1 MEIKSTIWML
11 HHTFKNKFYNDEKK
25 LILRVIAFNKLNMRI
40 IKFVIILLPAV
51 FISFSIK
58 AQALRKANAT
68 YEAGEYQK
76 AIELFKDAYEK
87 LEDKAKKTEVIFKIS
102 DCYRHMN
109 DAQHAELWFKKTID
123 RDYQNPLIYVYYA
136 DALRMQGKY
145 KDAEPNY
152 RKFKELVP
160 DDPRGENGIQSCQM
174 AQKWIDNPNGYQVE
188 DMKFLNSKADDYS
201 PAYGRN
207 DYMVV
212 YFTSCR
218 EGSKGKETHGATGQL
233 YADIYVSKQDR
244 KDKWSTPVPLGE
256 EINTESEEGAPCFN
270 KNFTIMYYTVCKF
283 SKNKKNGCQIFSSQ
297 LNGET
302 FSKGSALEIAG
313 TGDSLVI
320 AHPALST
327 DENTLYF
334 SSDMPGGLGGKDI
347 WKTTK
352 TDGKWGKP
360 ENMGNEINTP
370 GDEMF
375 PYIHPDGTLYYSS
388 NGMIGLGGLDIYK
401 AKLQADGHWKVENMR
416 SPINSA
422 ADDFGITFQ
431 ADQEK
436 GFLSSTRNGRD
447 DDIFTFVLP
456 PLKFNIS
463 GLVKDEKSKQ
473 ILTDANIKC
482 IGSDGITTDLKSGN
496 DGSFKTILKPNT
508 DYVFIASHEGF
519 LNNKQRETTKGESK
533 SKDFKIELLLTSIKR
548 TIEIPNIFWDFGSST
563 LRPES
568 MVALDKLIEILN
580 DNPNVTIELGS
591 HTDYIGNENI
601 NLDISQKRAQSV
613 VNYLIEK
620 GIADDRMIAKGY
632 GKTKPKEADEKVNTQ
647 FSFIPI
653 GTILNETFIKTLT
666 PDQQEFT
673 NQINR
678 RTEFRVLRTDYIPKK

>member
-1 MEIKSTIWML
+1 
-11 HHTFKNKFYNDEKK
+11 
-25 LILRVIAFNKLNMRI
+25 MRI
-40 IKFVIILLPAV
+40 IKFMVLLLPAV
-51 FISFSIK
+51 FISVTIQ
-58 AQALRKANAT
+58 AQALRRANAT

-87 LEDKAKKTEVIFKIS
+87 LEDKSKKTEVIFKIS

-123 RDYQNPLIYVYYA
+123 RDYQNPLIYLYYA

-160 DDPRGENGIQSCQM
+160 DDPRGENGIQSCQI

-212 YFTSCR
+212 YFTSSR

-233 YADIYVSKQDR
+233 FADIYVSKQDK

-256 EINTESEEGAPCFN
+256 EINTEAEEGSPCFN

-283 SKNKKNGCQIFSSQ
+283 NKNKKNGCQIYSSQ

-302 FSKGSALEIAG
+302 FSKGSVVEISG
-313 TGDSLVI
+313 TGDSIVV
-320 AHPALST
+320 AHPAISP

-334 SSDMPGGLGGKDI
+334 SSDMPGGFGGKDI

-375 PYIHPDGTLYYSS
+375 PYVHPDGTLYYSS

-401 AKLQADGHWKVENMR
+401 AKLQENGHWKVENMR
-416 SPINSA
+416 YPINSS

-436 GFLSSTRNGRD
+436 GFFSSTRNGRD

-456 PLKFNIS
+456 PLKFNLT
-463 GLVKDEKSKQ
+463 GVVKDEKSLQ
-473 ILTDANIKC
+473 TLAEGNIKC
-482 IGSDGITTDLKSGN
+482 IGSDGITSDTKSGS
-496 DGSFKTILKPNT
+496 DGSFKFSLKPNT

-548 TIEIPNIFWDFGSST
+548 TIEIPNIFWDFGSSN

-601 NLDISQKRAQSV
+601 NMDLSQKRAQSV
-613 VNYLIEK
+613 VDYLIEK
-620 GIADDRMIAKGY
+620 SIADDRLTAKGY
-632 GKTKPKEADEKVNTQ
+632 GKSKPKEADEKVNAQ
-647 FSFIPI
+647 FSFIPV
-653 GTILNETFIKTLT
+653 GTLLTETFIKTLT
-666 PDQQEFT
+666 TDQQEFA